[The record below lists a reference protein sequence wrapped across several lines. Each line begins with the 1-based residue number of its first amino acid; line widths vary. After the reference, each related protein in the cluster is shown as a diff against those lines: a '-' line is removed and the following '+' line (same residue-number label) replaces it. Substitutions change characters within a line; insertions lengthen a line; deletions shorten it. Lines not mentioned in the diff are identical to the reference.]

1 MPGPLLTV
9 FGPLLPA
16 LLILLGQRIW
26 PQRRWPLPR
35 WPAAIGGFLSAIVL
49 RFMLGAIP
57 LEPTTAAEAGA
68 FFSGGEFFLL
78 GRALI
83 LTETT
88 RAVLMTMY
96 TGAAL
101 LFLLS
106 AIWPQGSDF
115 VVAGLAVLA
124 PLAVV
129 LQAEPFSFGAVAM
142 LIAAAFLV
150 PLAHTGRS
158 GETVAPMRYLFLTAL
173 ALPPLLVA
181 GWMLES
187 EQLVLAGAI
196 WRLILLGILLLVGGF
211 PFHVWLRPL
220 FEEAP
225 PLATVFVLTI
235 VQLAAVTFA
244 WQLLQRFP
252 GVQANVRFVTL
263 LAWGGAVTALVAAL
277 LTFNE
282 GKPRHL
288 LSYTALGDIGA
299 ALVALSL
306 EPGSGEVARTIIIA
320 RFVSLTIAAAGLL
333 IWEKAPINLPAR
345 LLRGGATTDR
355 LSTLLFAFGVLS
367 LAGLP
372 LTAGFSGRWAAI
384 SLAGSSSLW
393 LALPL
398 LLATTAPVLGL
409 IRVFL
414 PGPAQAVEGSPVVE
428 EAAQTQP

>member
-1 MPGPLLTV
+1 LVP
-9 FGPLLPA
+9 
-16 LLILLGQRIW
+16 
-26 PQRRWPLPR
+26 
-35 WPAAIGGFLSAIVL
+35 IGGFLSAIVL
-49 RFMLGAIP
+49 RLMLGAVP
-57 LEPTTAAEAGA
+57 LEPASAAESEAL
-68 FFSGGEFFLL
+68 FSGGEFFLL

-88 RAVLMTMY
+88 QAVLQTIY

-106 AIWPQGSDF
+106 AVWPQGPDF
-115 VVAGLAVLA
+115 VVAGLAALA

-142 LIAAAFLV
+142 LVAAAFLV
-150 PLAHTGRS
+150 PLANSGRS
-158 GETVAPMRYLFLTAL
+158 GETLAPMRYLFLTAL

-196 WRLILLGILLLVGGF
+196 WRLILLAILLLVGGF
-211 PFHVWLRPL
+211 PFHVWIRPL

-225 PLATVFVLTI
+225 PLATVFVLSI
-235 VQLAAVTFA
+235 VQLAALTFA

-263 LAWGGAVTALVAAL
+263 LAWGGAITALVAAI

-282 GKPRHL
+282 VKPRRL
-288 LSYTALGDIGA
+288 LSYTALGDIGV

-306 EPGSGEVARTIIIA
+306 DPGSGQLARTILVA
-320 RFVSLTIAAAGLL
+320 RFVSLTIAAAGLQ
-333 IWEKAPINLPAR
+333 IWEKSPTSLPAR
-345 LLRGGATTDR
+345 LSLGSTAANR
-355 LSTLLFAFGVLS
+355 LAVLLFGFGVLS
-367 LAGLP
+367 LAGFP
-372 LTAGFSGRWAAI
+372 LTAGFSGRWTAI
-384 SLAGSSSLW
+384 SLAGSNSLW

-409 IRVFL
+409 MRVFL
-414 PGPAQAVEGSPVVE
+414 PQPAAEDVPAVE
-428 EAAQTQP
+428 EAVQT

>member
-49 RFMLGAIP
+49 RLMLGAIP

-129 LQAEPFSFGAVAM
+129 LQAEPVSCGAVAM

-187 EQLVLAGAI
+187 EQ
-196 WRLILLGILLLVGGF
+196 
-211 PFHVWLRPL
+211 
-220 FEEAP
+220 
-225 PLATVFVLTI
+225 
-235 VQLAAVTFA
+235 
-244 WQLLQRFP
+244 
-252 GVQANVRFVTL
+252 
-263 LAWGGAVTALVAAL
+263 
-277 LTFNE
+277 
-282 GKPRHL
+282 
-288 LSYTALGDIGA
+288 
-299 ALVALSL
+299 
-306 EPGSGEVARTIIIA
+306 
-320 RFVSLTIAAAGLL
+320 
-333 IWEKAPINLPAR
+333 
-345 LLRGGATTDR
+345 
-355 LSTLLFAFGVLS
+355 
-367 LAGLP
+367 
-372 LTAGFSGRWAAI
+372 
-384 SLAGSSSLW
+384 
-393 LALPL
+393 
-398 LLATTAPVLGL
+398 
-409 IRVFL
+409 
-414 PGPAQAVEGSPVVE
+414 
-428 EAAQTQP
+428 